1 MAGRRRTSATQQRQ
15 SSILVWLGG
24 GNGVDL
30 SARPGHE
37 QENGADARCRR
48 RHVWPCCQRMRVS
61 LVDWQSGVRI
71 AWAWAARPGYRIA
84 LGAGLDLYRSNS
96 LAKGMER
103 MRLVRRGL
111 TVLGA
116 LLVAS
121 APLHGQTLG
130 AHLPTDPQAPGAAI
144 SDASPAAAFDLDRA
158 VAGVLEDQA
167 ALLLQRTRTR
177 PARRASGGGN
187 PTLAWAGVGMLA
199 VGGILAINGAVST
212 CGVSVSRDFRDVS
225 TSQCWTRAG
234 VGAGV
239 GALGAFL
246 FMKNR

>member
-1 MAGRRRTSATQQRQ
+1 
-15 SSILVWLGG
+15 
-24 GNGVDL
+24 
-30 SARPGHE
+30 
-37 QENGADARCRR
+37 
-48 RHVWPCCQRMRVS
+48 
-61 LVDWQSGVRI
+61 
-71 AWAWAARPGYRIA
+71 
-84 LGAGLDLYRSNS
+84 
-96 LAKGMER
+96 
-103 MRLVRRGL
+103 MRLVRCGL

-116 LLVAS
+116 FLVAS

-130 AHLPTDPQAPGAAI
+130 GHLPTDPQAPGAAI
-144 SDASPAAAFDLDRA
+144 SDASTAREGARDVLARVQAPGAAISEASPAPAFDLDRA
-158 VAGVLEDQA
+158 VAGVLEDQT

-177 PARRASGGGN
+177 PARRTSGGGN

-212 CGVSVSRDFRDVS
+212 CGVSVSRDFLDVS
-225 TSQCWTRAG
+225 TSPCWTRAG

>member
-1 MAGRRRTSATQQRQ
+1 
-15 SSILVWLGG
+15 
-24 GNGVDL
+24 
-30 SARPGHE
+30 
-37 QENGADARCRR
+37 
-48 RHVWPCCQRMRVS
+48 
-61 LVDWQSGVRI
+61 
-71 AWAWAARPGYRIA
+71 
-84 LGAGLDLYRSNS
+84 
-96 LAKGMER
+96 
-103 MRLVRRGL
+103 MRLVRCGL

-116 LLVAS
+116 FLVAS

-130 AHLPTDPQAPGAAI
+130 AYLPTDSQAPVAAI
-144 SDASPAAAFDLDRA
+144 SDASPPAFDLDRA
-158 VAGVLEDQA
+158 VAGVLEERP

-187 PTLAWAGVGMLA
+187 PTLAWAGIGMLA

-225 TSQCWTRAG
+225 TSPCWTRAG

>member
-1 MAGRRRTSATQQRQ
+1 MPAPARVAVPSTNACVSCGLAVRCADRMGLGRLNRVPHCPWR
-15 SSILVWLGG
+15 W
-24 GNGVDL
+24 
-30 SARPGHE
+30 PG
-37 QENGADARCRR
+37 
-48 RHVWPCCQRMRVS
+48 
-61 LVDWQSGVRI
+61 
-71 AWAWAARPGYRIA
+71 
-84 LGAGLDLYRSNS
+84 LYRSNS

-103 MRLVRRGL
+103 MRLVRCGL
-111 TVLGA
+111 TVLVA

-144 SDASPAAAFDLDRA
+144 SDASPAPAFDLDRA

-177 PARRASGGGN
+177 PARRTSGGGN